1 MSEPQAKDRYAV
13 GELAKLGGI
22 SRRTVRYY
30 VQEGLIPPPFG
41 RGRGRHYDGGHL
53 AKLLRVKALQEQGL
67 ALGEIRALLASSG
80 KKATANRPRKL
91 RSMSPVALDPVR
103 DEFAPFASADAA
115 SWALG
120 SFSSAPDSPS
130 RSPWTRVEFAPGIE
144 LHVSS
149 DHRLPPPGRL
159 RELAEWCLRE
169 FQPEESKP

>member
-1 MSEPQAKDRYAV
+1 MSEPQGKDRYAV

-30 VQEGLIPPPFG
+30 VQEGLIPPPYG
-41 RGRGRHYDGGHL
+41 RGRGRHYNERHL
-53 AKLLRVKALQEQGL
+53 AQLLRVKSLQEQGL
-67 ALGEIRALLASSG
+67 ALGEIRSLLTRSTIKATVNQSMTPGPMSAVASDPARGHYELLAS
-80 KKATANRPRKL
+80 AHFAPLAL
-91 RSMSPVALDPVR
+91 RSLHS
-103 DEFAPFASADAA
+103 
-115 SWALG
+115 G
-120 SFSSAPDSPS
+120 PDSPS

-159 RELAEWCLRE
+159 QALAEWCRRE